1 MGSDEK
7 SAYTSGVRIYLVR
20 IGAHIIGGVY
30 AALAAIAFTGLIGP
44 GDPTQGTTYT
54 LMAVTALVLGG
65 STSWRKRRGFG
76 AILGSLNIYLIN
88 FIYRL
93 LDLKDFKVLLLIFP
107 AERCWLL
114 HY

>member
-30 AALAAIAFTGLIGP
+30 AALAAIAFTGLIGS

-54 LMAVTALVLGG
+54 LMAVTALVLEV
-65 STSWRKRRGFG
+65 R
-76 AILGSLNIYLIN
+76 A
-88 FIYRL
+88 
-93 LDLKDFKVLLLIFP
+93 
-107 AERCWLL
+107 
-114 HY
+114 

>member
-30 AALAAIAFTGLIGP
+30 AALAAIAFTGLIGS
-44 GDPTQGTTYT
+44 GDHTQGTTYT

-65 STSWRKRRGFG
+65 SSLVGGRGGAFG
-76 AILGSLNIYLIN
+76 AILGSVNIYLIN
-88 FIYRL
+88 FIAIKL
-93 LDLKDFKVLLLIFP
+93 LYLGT
-107 AERCWLL
+107 
-114 HY
+114 

>member
-30 AALAAIAFTGLIGP
+30 AALAAIAFTGLIGS

-65 STSWRKRRGFG
+65 SSLIGGRGGAFG
-76 AILGSLNIYLIN
+76 PSGGLQHLAPGQ
-88 FIYRL
+88 
-93 LDLKDFKVLLLIFP
+93 
-107 AERCWLL
+107 RCSRFAGG
-114 HY
+114 